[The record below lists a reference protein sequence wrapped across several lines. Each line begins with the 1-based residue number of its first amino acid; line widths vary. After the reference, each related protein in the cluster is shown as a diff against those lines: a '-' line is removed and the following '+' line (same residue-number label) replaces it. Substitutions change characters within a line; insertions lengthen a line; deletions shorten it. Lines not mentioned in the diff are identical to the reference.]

1 MSLSFDEATTFIIF
15 AKKEEMFKKSF
26 LVVIILTALFAC
38 TSDDTNT
45 SSERD
50 NFDRTAMLSN
60 LADNIISPAYQDLDS
75 KLGMLVTAKND
86 FIATPSQTTLDN
98 FRDSWFTAYKTW
110 QYVEM
115 FNIGK
120 AEEIQYHFQMN
131 IYPTNSTDIENNISS
146 GTYDLT
152 IPNNNDAVGFPALD
166 YLLYGIAQTD
176 VAIIEKYSTNTEA
189 TKYKTYISDITD
201 QMKSLNQEVLSDWNN
216 SYRDTFVNSIE
227 NTASS
232 AANKFVNDYIF
243 YYEKG
248 LRANKI
254 GIPAGI
260 FSTTPLPEKVEG
272 FYNKEIS
279 KELSIT
285 ALNAVQDIFNGKEY
299 NSTVT
304 SSSFSTYLT
313 QLNKADL
320 ATMINNQFDIA
331 RDKIEVLD
339 VSFYNQVITDNTKM
353 TQAYDALQ
361 MAVVLLKVD
370 MLQAFNISV
379 DYVDADGD

>member
-1 MSLSFDEATTFIIF
+1 
-15 AKKEEMFKKSF
+15 MFKKSF
-26 LVVIILTALFAC
+26 LAVVILTALFAC

-98 FRDSWFTAYKTW
+98 FRDSWFTAYKIW

-176 VAIIEKYSTNTEA
+176 AAIIEKYSTNTEA

-216 SYRDTFVNSIE
+216 SYRDTFVSSIE

-232 AANKFVNDYIF
+232 AVNKFVNDYIF

-299 NSTVT
+299 NSTAT
-304 SSSFSTYLT
+304 GSSFSAYLT

-320 ATMINNQFDIA
+320 ATMINNQFDVA
-331 RDKIEVLD
+331 REKIEVLD

-361 MAVVLLKVD
+361 VAVVLLKVD